1 MVLLGFSGTYDRKSH
16 KMVLHEAAPELCYI
30 LGFVKKAKCCV
41 KAMFMIRQF
50 FVTMIVTILEDLRRR
65 GAHRR
70 AEGGRSLE
78 PPTEPPR
85 ARNDD
90 VLELIGRGS
99 VGDERQDPVCV
110 SGGASPRR
118 RQ

>member
-1 MVLLGFSGTYDRKSH
+1 MS
-16 KMVLHEAAPELCYI
+16 
-30 LGFVKKAKCCV
+30 
-41 KAMFMIRQF
+41 
-50 FVTMIVTILEDLRRR
+50 TILEDLRRR

-118 RQ
+118 RA